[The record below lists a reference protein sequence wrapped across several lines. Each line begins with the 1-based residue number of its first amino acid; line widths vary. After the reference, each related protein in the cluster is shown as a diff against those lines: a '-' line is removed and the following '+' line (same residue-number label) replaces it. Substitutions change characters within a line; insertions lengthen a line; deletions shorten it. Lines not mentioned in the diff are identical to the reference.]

1 MTIFFLR
8 TRVCKNIRKI
18 QYRFRAIIFSLGTKS
33 FFQVSK
39 KKKKKKIRRVLRELL
54 IMFTEFSN
62 NF

>member
-39 KKKKKKIRRVLRELL
+39 KKKEKKD
-54 IMFTEFSN
+54 TSSAT
-62 NF
+62 